1 MAYIVSALMALVD
14 RQDGTTV
21 SVMQGGPVPE
31 DVKPDHLEH
40 LLSLG
45 LVREAAFAGGLAPT
59 RPGDGADPPD
69 DLYDDDPD
77 GPGGV
82 PAKSANKGEWV
93 DYAVS
98 QGADPAEAEAATKD
112 DLIAK
117 YGA

>member
-59 RPGDGADPPD
+59 RPGDGTDPD
-69 DLYDDDPD
+69 GDLYDDPD

-98 QGADPAEAEAATKD
+98 AGADPAEADAATKD